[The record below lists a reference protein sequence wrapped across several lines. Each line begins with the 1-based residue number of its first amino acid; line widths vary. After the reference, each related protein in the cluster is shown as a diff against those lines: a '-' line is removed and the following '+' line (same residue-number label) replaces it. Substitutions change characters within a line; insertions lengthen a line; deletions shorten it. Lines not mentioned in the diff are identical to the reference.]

1 MNFKPIFVL
10 IVIISLI
17 LQLRNCEY
25 GAEHQDVDPKYQKAH
40 LVAISAQDLL
50 KEKKPAEALE
60 YYEMA
65 RREMEH
71 PDVQADKGQDI
82 YINYGFVMNDIGV
95 IHLSWALYGKDLKTE
110 HSHINIARVDRDE
123 LAQATA
129 ALQTAVDFYRRW
141 FEHNPADYERF
152 SKAIS
157 ESYANLGV
165 ALKYADK
172 TDEAVE
178 AFRLS
183 LLRNPDNGNAERSLT
198 MLEINPAPYI
208 EAGKKELEKY

>member
-95 IHLSWALYGKDLKTE
+95 IHLSWALYGSPKKPCGLKVRM
-110 HSHINIARVDRDE
+110 SR
-123 LAQATA
+123 
-129 ALQTAVDFYRRW
+129 
-141 FEHNPADYERF
+141 
-152 SKAIS
+152 
-157 ESYANLGV
+157 
-165 ALKYADK
+165 
-172 TDEAVE
+172 
-178 AFRLS
+178 
-183 LLRNPDNGNAERSLT
+183 
-198 MLEINPAPYI
+198 MI
-208 EAGKKELEKY
+208 E